1 MLRPAAG
8 VVGGDVAGC
17 ASKFITAVYIS
28 CASATMP
35 KKSETDLRVF
45 TSSPSVTRSV
55 NKYGKDLLAHS

>member
-8 VVGGDVAGC
+8 VVGKDVAGC

-45 TSSPSVTRSV
+45 TFTRSV